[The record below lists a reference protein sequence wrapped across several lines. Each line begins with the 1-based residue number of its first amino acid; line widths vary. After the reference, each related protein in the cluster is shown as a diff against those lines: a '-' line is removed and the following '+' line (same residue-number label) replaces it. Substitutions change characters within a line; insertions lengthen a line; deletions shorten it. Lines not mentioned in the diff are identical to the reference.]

1 MLTSPK
7 SPSKIRN
14 GVLSSLRS
22 AGVEYCVGCNN
33 FARRKMEERATTVT
47 EVRSRVNERIV
58 DSFSHIQLDV
68 SWTVTDGMV
77 GNNMPSVIKS
87 RVP

>member
-1 MLTSPK
+1 
-7 SPSKIRN
+7 
-14 GVLSSLRS
+14 
-22 AGVEYCVGCNN
+22 
-33 FARRKMEERATTVT
+33 MEERATTVT

-87 RVP
+87 RVPYKFLSAELETTQSLVGIRNAACLCFLPVSTTYQ